1 MRSTNNTAMRRAIAA
16 AMCMLAAGATNAQQ
30 GATSTSTTQP
40 ATQADMPVQAT
51 PPSADPAPAAQST
64 DAAPAD
70 TSGQSAPTQGTGSGA
85 SVQGGP
91 IATVEVTG
99 IRRSIRSAEQIKRDA
114 AQVVDSINA
123 EDIGKF
129 PDRAAGD
136 ALQRIAGV
144 QVGRDRGETSTV
156 TIRGL
161 PDVLTSL
168 DGNDIFTGRGRR
180 LQYQDL
186 PVQSIA
192 GLDVYKSATADQPE
206 GGMAGAVNIRL
217 RAPFDTKGRTMTAYL
232 ENRRQQINGSTA
244 AETRNSP
251 GGGALYSNR
260 WNSGAGEMG
269 VLFDV
274 AYNKERWGYPV
285 QWVDRPDR
293 IFSVSP
299 DGTAVRLNDDQ
310 PLAPLN
316 PGDRLGNLPQ
326 VGGIYNGGDR
336 ERFSGHGAFQW
347 KINPKLEFTTQYLG
361 TGYRARSEVDYI
373 LAIVGWAPR
382 LSNVVLGERG
392 CETRDGQIC
401 PILSAVAP
409 PAQFSP
415 NPYDWDPYVATSA
428 WGVKERTNTH
438 YLNLNLRF
446 RDGPWDVTSGLAF
459 THSKFIQDRVIVD
472 QQIPNATV
480 DVYTYGADG
489 HGGYNAVTTP
499 TSAAPLRD
507 PNAFVLRGL
516 VQNWEESLGKQ
527 TQWRT
532 DASYKLGSGFVRAI
546 KAGLRLSSRSTK
558 YNSAELVSDVDRTNR
573 PNPVAVFGSGFE
585 SLVPGVDRLGGQYYV
600 PSRDFLI
607 DEADRVRAAYG
618 VPAGRVPDDPNRVFE
633 QRERSTGAYVSARWQ
648 TTVGGVDVSGD
659 AGVRVIHV
667 KRKLEG
673 TSRVGDVITPIDL
686 STSENNYLPNI
697 SALVGWRNNL
707 QSHFSAGKTLSRPE
721 FLRLNPAL
729 SLIPP
734 TVNAP
739 GTGSAGNANLA
750 PTKSTNL
757 DATLEYYFTGNGY
770 AQLALFHRDFT
781 GYLQNYTQDEII
793 NGQRYRVERPQNS
806 GQGTLKGFEFGTQK
820 FFDFLPGI
828 WKGFGAQYNF
838 TWIRD
843 ENETRLDVNS
853 PVLTKTRMVDVAR
866 KSHNFTLL
874 YEAHGLTGRLAATR
888 RGDYVEQVAEPRFL
902 QDRIVKAATYVDL
915 SLSYELTKNIS
926 VQFDAINLTR
936 EKYESY
942 VGDPARPRDIRYTP
956 TTYGLGLR
964 FKL

>member
-1 MRSTNNTAMRRAIAA
+1 MSSNTMRRAVAA
-16 AMCMLAAGATNAQQ
+16 AMCMLAAGAAGAQQ
-30 GATSTSTTQP
+30 AND
-40 ATQADMPVQAT
+40 QAAT
-51 PPSADPAPAAQST
+51 PQPAAQPSAQIP
-64 DAAPAD
+64 DQASDQAPAQSTPD
-70 TSGQSAPTQGTGSGA
+70 VSGQGAPAQATGSGA
-85 SVQGGP
+85 ATVQGGP

-114 AQVVDSINA
+114 TQVVDSINA

-161 PDVLTSL
+161 PDVVTTL

-180 LQYQDL
+180 LSYQDL

-192 GLDVYKSATADQPE
+192 GMDVYKSSTANQPE
-206 GGMAGAVNIRL
+206 GGIAGAIDIRL
-217 RAPFDTKGRTMTAYL
+217 RAPFDYKGRTVTGYV
-232 ENRRQQINGSTA
+232 ENRRPHVNGSTA
-244 AETRNSP
+244 ADTRNSP
-251 GGGALYSNR
+251 GGGALYSDR
-260 WNSGAGEMG
+260 WDTGAGEMG
-269 VLFDV
+269 LLFDV
-274 AYNKERWGYPV
+274 AYNKEHWGYPV

-299 DGTAVRLNDDQ
+299 DGSAVRLNDDQ
-310 PLAPLN
+310 PVAPLN

-326 VGGIYNGGDR
+326 VGGIYYGGDR
-336 ERFSGHGAFQW
+336 ERFSAHGAFQW
-347 KINPKLEFTTQYLG
+347 KINPKLDFTTQYLG
-361 TGYRARSEVDYI
+361 TGYRARSETDYV

-382 LSNVVLGERG
+382 LNGVVLGERG
-392 CETRDGQIC
+392 CATPEGTIC
-401 PILSAVAP
+401 PILSATAP
-409 PAQFSP
+409 PAQFGNNP
-415 NPYDWDPYVATSA
+415 TPYDWDPYMATSG
-428 WGVKERTNTH
+428 WGIKERTNTH
-438 YLNLNLRF
+438 YLNLKLRF

-459 THSKFIQDRVIVD
+459 THSKFINDTMIVD

-480 DVYTYGADG
+480 NVYTYGADG

-507 PNAFVLRGL
+507 PRAFVLRGL

-532 DASYKLGSGFVRAI
+532 DATYKLSQGFIRAI
-546 KAGLRLSSRSTK
+546 NGGLRLTSRSTSSH
-558 YNSAELVSDVDRTNR
+558 SAEGHSDVNPTAR
-573 PNPVAVFGSGFE
+573 PNPVDVFGPGFE
-585 SLVPGVDRLGGQYYV
+585 SLIPGVDRLGGQYYV

-607 DEADRVRAAYG
+607 DQTDQVRAVYG
-618 VPAGRVPDDPNRVFE
+618 AAPGRVPDDPNRVFD
-633 QRERSTGAYVSARWQ
+633 QRERMAAAYLSARYQ
-648 TTVGGVDVSGD
+648 TTLGGFDVSGD

-673 TSRVGDVITPIDL
+673 SSRIGDVVTPIDL
-686 STSENNYLPNI
+686 ETSENNYLPSI
-697 SALVGWRNNL
+697 SALVGWRDNL
-707 QSHFSAGKTLSRPE
+707 QSHFSAGKTLTRPD
-721 FLRLNPAL
+721 FQRLNPAL
-729 SLIPP
+729 ALIPP

-739 GTGSAGNANLA
+739 GSGSAGNASLA

-757 DATLEYYFTGNGY
+757 DATLEYYFKGNGY
-770 AQLALFHRDFT
+770 AQLALFHRKFT

-793 NGQRYRVERPQNS
+793 AGERYRVTRPQNS
-806 GQGTLKGFEFGTQK
+806 GGGTLKGFEFGTQK
-820 FFDFLPGI
+820 FFDFLPGF
-828 WKGFGAQYNF
+828 WSGFGAQYNF
-838 TWIRD
+838 TWIKD
-843 ENETRLDVNS
+843 KNETRLDVNS
-853 PVLTKTRMVDVAR
+853 DLLTTTRLIDVAR
-866 KSHNFTLL
+866 KSHNVALL

-902 QDRIVKAATYVDL
+902 QDRVVKASTYVDL
-915 SLSYELTKNIS
+915 SLSYELTRNIS
-926 VQFDAINLTR
+926 LQFDAINLTK

-942 VGDPARPRDIRYTP
+942 VGDTSRPRDIRYTP
-956 TTYGLGLR
+956 TTYGVGLR

>member
-1 MRSTNNTAMRRAIAA
+1 MSSYTMRRAVAA
-16 AMCMLAAGATNAQQ
+16 AMCVLAAGAAGAQQ
-30 GATSTSTTQP
+30 SN
-40 ATQADMPVQAT
+40 DQAT
-51 PPSADPAPAAQST
+51 MPQPAAQPPAQVP
-64 DAAPAD
+64 DQVPAQAIGQAP
-70 TSGQSAPTQGTGSGA
+70 GQSAPDVSGQGTPAQATGSGA
-85 SVQGGP
+85 GAVQGGP

-114 AQVVDSINA
+114 TQVVDSINA
-123 EDIGKF
+123 DDIGKF

-156 TIRGL
+156 AIRGL
-161 PDVLTSL
+161 PDVVTTL

-180 LQYQDL
+180 LSYQDL

-192 GLDVYKSATADQPE
+192 GLDVYKSSTANQPE
-206 GGMAGAVNIRL
+206 GGIAGAIDIRL
-217 RAPFDTKGRTMTAYL
+217 RAPFDYKGQTVTGYL
-232 ENRRQQINGSTA
+232 ENRRQHVNGSAA

-269 VLFDV
+269 LLFDV
-274 AYNKERWGYPV
+274 AYNKEHWGYPV

-299 DGTAVRLNDDQ
+299 DGSAVRLNDDQ
-310 PLAPLN
+310 PVAPLK

-336 ERFSGHGAFQW
+336 ERFSAHGAFQW
-347 KINPKLEFTTQYLG
+347 KINPKLDFTTQYLG
-361 TGYRARSEVDYI
+361 TGYRDRSETDYV

-382 LSNVVLGERG
+382 LNRVVLGERG
-392 CETRDGQIC
+392 CATPEGAIC
-401 PILSAVAP
+401 PILSATAP

-438 YLNLNLRF
+438 FLNLKLRF

-489 HGGYNAVTTP
+489 HGGYNAITTP

-507 PNAFVLRGL
+507 PRQFVLRGL

-532 DASYKLGSGFVRAI
+532 DGTYRLGDGVVRAI
-546 KAGLRLSSRSTK
+546 NAGLRLSSRSTG
-558 YNSAELVSDVDRTNR
+558 YHSAERVSDVDKAAR
-573 PNPVAVFGSGFE
+573 PNPVDVFGPGFE

-607 DEADRVRAAYG
+607 DRADEVRAVYG

-633 QRERSTGAYVSARWQ
+633 QRERATAAYVSARWQ
-648 TTVGGVDVSGD
+648 TTLGGLDVSGD

-673 TSRVGDVITPIDL
+673 TSRVGDVIAPVDL
-686 STSENNYLPNI
+686 STSENNYLPSI
-697 SALVGWRNNL
+697 SALVGWRDNL
-707 QSHFSAGKTLSRPE
+707 QSHFSAGKTLTRPD

-739 GTGSAGNANLA
+739 GTGNAGNASLA

-757 DATLEYYFTGNGY
+757 DATLEYYFKGNGY
-770 AQLALFHRDFT
+770 AQVALFHRKFT
-781 GYLQNYTQDEII
+781 GYLQNYTQDESV
-793 NGQRYRVERPQNS
+793 NGELYRVTRPQNS
-806 GQGTLKGFEFGTQK
+806 GEGSLKGLEFGTQK
-820 FFDFLPGI
+820 FFDFLPGL
-828 WKGFGAQYNF
+828 WSGFGAQYNF
-838 TWIRD
+838 TWIKD

-853 PVLTKTRMVDVAR
+853 PVLTKTRLIDVAK
-866 KSHNFTLL
+866 KSHNFALL

-902 QDRIVKAATYVDL
+902 QDRVVKASTYVDL
-915 SLSYELTKNIS
+915 SLSYELTRNIS
-926 VQFDAINLTR
+926 LQFDAINLTK

-942 VGDPARPRDIRYTP
+942 VGDTSRPRDIRYTP
-956 TTYGLGLR
+956 TTYGVGLR